1 MTLQLCRDYNYLTVL
16 KHIHYRSNN
25 HIAFK
30 FSVMNK
36 SCCIYQSM
44 KFSNF
49 TPILYDLIASVTI
62 FDLDQ
67 HSYIER
73 FLKKKYQVRLCF
85 YL

>member
-1 MTLQLCRDYNYLTVL
+1 
-16 KHIHYRSNN
+16 
-25 HIAFK
+25 
-30 FSVMNK
+30 
-36 SCCIYQSM
+36 M